1 MPFDPDQHQ
10 TFGRYMRGGAPLG
23 QGRTVEHI
31 RGGQT
36 WQTRDMVYE
45 GRTADG
51 TRFKETVDQLGHQ
64 TVVET
69 TPDGQERKSVRINL
83 QLGG

>member
-1 MPFDPDQHQ
+1 MPFDPAVHG
-10 TFGRYMRGGAPLG
+10 TFGKYMRGGAPLG
-23 QGRTVEHI
+23 QGRARTVEHI
-31 RGGQT
+31 RGGRT
-36 WQTRDMVYE
+36 WQTRDLVRE

-69 TPDGQERKSVRINL
+69 TSDGVERKSVRINL
-83 QLGG
+83 Q